1 MFYKKIQI
9 VNWKMGTKRAEKYL
23 ITLSAAAA
31 VDYFMHSNFWIKI
44 NNYKWDKSYDNLIF
58 QKLFY

>member
-44 NNYKWDKSYDNLIF
+44 NNYK
-58 QKLFY
+58 